1 MRVYFVFSLLGTG
14 ESGKSTLTKQMR
26 IIHINGFD
34 MRYIVL
40 LLISLFIQCLV
51 YKSIS
56 TIMLDKQT

>member
-1 MRVYFVFSLLGTG
+1 MFSLLGTG

-40 LLISLFIQCLV
+40 LLISLFIQGLV
-51 YKSIS
+51 YKNIS
-56 TIMLDKQT
+56 TIMHDKQT

>member
-1 MRVYFVFSLLGTG
+1 MFSLLGTG

>member
-1 MRVYFVFSLLGTG
+1 MFSLLGTG

-40 LLISLFIQCLV
+40 LLISLFIQGLV

-56 TIMLDKQT
+56 TIMHDKQT